1 MNYATAIVIAAGLIA
16 GAFLNHVVA
25 PLIVDGTGTVQSQ
38 PPQSAPVGKY
48 AIATDGTSKGS
59 IWRVDTGTGQ
69 LWHCYAVGGPAPAD
83 PGTIRCKT
91 EPAPPKGV
99 EGKK

>member
-1 MNYATAIVIAAGLIA
+1 MKYAIAIVIAAGLIA
-16 GAFLNHVVA
+16 GAFL
-25 PLIVDGTGTVQSQ
+25 TGPVQ
-38 PPQSAPVGKY
+38 PQSPPVGKY

-59 IWRVDTGTGQ
+59 IWRVDTATGQ
-69 LWHCYAVGGPAPAD
+69 LWHCYAVGGPAAAD
-83 PGTIRCKT
+83 PGTVRCKT

>member
-1 MNYATAIVIAAGLIA
+1 MNYAIAIVIAAGLIA
-16 GAFLNHVVA
+16 GAFL
-25 PLIVDGTGTVQSQ
+25 TGPGQSQ
-38 PPQSAPVGKY
+38 PPQPPPVGKY
-48 AIATDGTSKGS
+48 TIATDGTSKGS
-59 IWRVDTGTGQ
+59 IWRVDTATGQ

>member
-1 MNYATAIVIAAGLIA
+1 MKYAIAIVIAAGLIA
-16 GAFLNHVVA
+16 GAFLSG
-25 PLIVDGTGTVQSQ
+25 PVQSQ
-38 PPQSAPVGKY
+38 PAPVGKY
-48 AIATDGTSKGS
+48 AIATDGESKGS
-59 IWRVDTGTGQ
+59 IWRLDTATGQ